1 MTSLLRLHLATVEKR
16 HSSQWRP
23 EILFLLQEHKLKSFA
38 LIDIGCVVL
47 RVRTIRVPDH
57 LRSRMSVCCS
67 PPWTFREH
75 GYGVHVLADGVSSC
89 NKEEVPRAD
98 APSWC
103 TDHDGREHVV
113 PVASCVPHGL
123 SLAWVRSSVCH
134 LVDESSPN
142 FKAFGSISRIFQL
155 VSHTT

>member
-1 MTSLLRLHLATVEKR
+1 M
-16 HSSQWRP
+16 
-23 EILFLLQEHKLKSFA
+23 
-38 LIDIGCVVL
+38 

-57 LRSRMSVCCS
+57 LRSRVSVCCG
-67 PPWTFREH
+67 PPWTFGDY

-103 TDHDGREHVV
+103 TDRDGREHVV
-113 PVASCVPHGL
+113 PLARCVPIGL

-134 LVDESSPN
+134 LVDESSSD
-142 FKAFGSISRIFQL
+142 FKAFVNVIKAENGCLSGIRFYKQNIYCLITWRICI
-155 VSHTT
+155 TYNIDK